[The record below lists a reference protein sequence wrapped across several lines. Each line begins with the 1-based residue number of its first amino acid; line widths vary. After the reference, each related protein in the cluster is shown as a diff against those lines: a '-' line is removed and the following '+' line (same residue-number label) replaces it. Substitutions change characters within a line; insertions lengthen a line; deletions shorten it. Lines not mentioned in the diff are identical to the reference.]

1 MSRAVGAS
9 RGTHR
14 DGLRD
19 IAAKWPNAPVAS
31 SRTRP
36 VRSSTSERGRRLPH
50 RAEGSR
56 SPRRLHGVPRRPSGD
71 LVVPPERTSARGRPR
86 RIGSRRRQAERAGEA
101 SSSTRPASTSGA
113 SDRVR
118 PMAGRA
124 TTGFPT
130 RFSASQAM
138 TVTCSDARRPASGMR
153 GPIAG
158 AAARFDR
165 TGTPVPK
172 PPTARHRR
180 DEAISAEGSGWGTW
194 IRTKTNGVRVRCSTV
209 KLSPSRRGNEALPAG
224 AGLTSRSNRAAQV
237 PSSSFCRRRRPR
249 PVSTLRTTPDRI
261 APTAAETVKSRR
273 RAVLS
278 RRRRFVGGQTPVRLV
293 PTCGNVRR
301 ARDHR

>member
-36 VRSSTSERGRRLPH
+36 VRSSASERGRRLPH
-50 RAEGSR
+50 RAESSR

-101 SSSTRPASTSGA
+101 SSSTRPASTSG
-113 SDRVR
+113 
-118 PMAGRA
+118 
-124 TTGFPT
+124 
-130 RFSASQAM
+130 
-138 TVTCSDARRPASGMR
+138 MR

-180 DEAISAEGSGWGTW
+180 DGAISAEGSGWGTW

-209 KLSPSRRGNEALPAG
+209 KLPPSRRGNEALPAG

-249 PVSTLRTTPDRI
+249 PVSTLRTTPDRA